1 VFDFC
6 VIVDVRCIERGAHII
21 AVIPQASKTIL
32 LMPRGNLECIE
43 PRMLIVHIIKHLLN
57 NCDYKKAFDFMKK
70 QRMNF
75 NLIYDHDPELFT
87 QNAEKFVKDIANPA
101 VLSLFLSTLQN
112 EDVTKT
118 IYSNCYNQLNARKK
132 SENNKVG
139 INKMAYIC
147 KLLRHV
153 IEKQHNADE
162 LIQPLLITLL
172 KSQNEEGL
180 RTALIKIKEL
190 VSLENSQKP
199 NCLLHISAEKALK
212 YLLNTVD
219 ISILYDTALSMYDL
233 ELTLFIAS
241 KSQRDPKEYI
251 PFLNSLKIMDEDYMK
266 YTIDMHLKHYE
277 SALVHI
283 AKDLSK
289 FDKCLHLI
297 CSQKLYKQALKLF
310 EEGTTEYERIAA
322 AFGEYLIQKKMYH
335 EAGIMFYRSNDL
347 EKTLKAFML
356 AGSWQDSII
365 MLKKMGIK
373 DGR

>member
-1 VFDFC
+1 
-6 VIVDVRCIERGAHII
+6 
-21 AVIPQASKTIL
+21 
-32 LMPRGNLECIE
+32 
-43 PRMLIVHIIKHLLN
+43 
-57 NCDYKKAFDFMKK
+57 MKK

-87 QNAEKFVKDIANPA
+87 QNAEKFLKDVGNPE

-118 IYSNCYNQLNARKK
+118 IYSNCYNKVDARK
-132 SENNKVG
+132 SENKVG
-139 INKMAYIC
+139 ANKMAHIC

-190 VSLENSQKP
+190 VLLENSQKP

-212 YLLNTVD
+212 FLLNAVD

-233 ELTLFIAS
+233 ELTMFIAS

-310 EEGTTEYERIAA
+310 KKDTIEYKTIAA
-322 AFGEYLIQKKMYH
+322 AFGEYLIQKKIYH
-335 EAGIMFYRSNDL
+335 EAGMMFYRSNDP
-347 EKTLKAFML
+347 EKALKAFML
-356 AGSWQDSII
+356 AGSWEDSII
-365 MLKKMGIK
+365 VLKKMEV
-373 DGR
+373 R

>member
-1 VFDFC
+1 
-6 VIVDVRCIERGAHII
+6 
-21 AVIPQASKTIL
+21 
-32 LMPRGNLECIE
+32 MPRGNLECIE
-43 PRMLIVHIIKHLLN
+43 PRMLIVHIIKYLLD
-57 NCDYKKAFDFMKK
+57 NCDYKKVFNFMKK

-87 QNAEKFVKDIANPA
+87 QNAEKFLKDVGNPE

-118 IYSNCYNQLNARKK
+118 IYSNCYNKVDARK
-132 SENNKVG
+132 SENKVG
-139 INKMAYIC
+139 ANKMAHIC

-190 VSLENSQKP
+190 VLLENSQKP

-212 YLLNTVD
+212 FLLNAVD

-233 ELTLFIAS
+233 ELTMFIAS

-310 EEGTTEYERIAA
+310 KKDTIEYKTIAA
-322 AFGEYLIQKKMYH
+322 AFGEYLIQKKIYH
-335 EAGIMFYRSNDL
+335 EAGMMFYRSNDP
-347 EKTLKAFML
+347 EKALKAFML
-356 AGSWQDSII
+356 AGSWEDSII
-365 MLKKMGIK
+365 VLKKMEV
-373 DGR
+373 R